1 MTIFRDRSH
10 AGKILAEQIPFKF
23 DVVAVIP
30 RGGVL
35 VGVEIAKR
43 HKKLVYVVGVRK
55 IPIPWEPEAGFGAVA
70 EDGSIYLNE
79 EILPYLNL
87 PEDVITKLAEEI
99 RREVE
104 RRIKLYRLK
113 DTDLKNKDVLL
124 VDDGFATGY
133 TAIAGIMMLRKK
145 GARKVYAVAPC
156 APFDTILLLRRYA
169 DEVFVPNVQ
178 KFGPFAVANYYQD
191 FRDLKD
197 EEVLNA
203 LKDVD
208 C

>member
-1 MTIFRDRSH
+1 MTIFGNRSH

-43 HKKLVYVVGVRK
+43 HKKPVYVVGVRK

-70 EDGSIYLNE
+70 EDGSVYLKE

-87 PEDVITKLAEEI
+87 PENIITKLAEEV

-104 RRIKLYRLK
+104 RRIKLYRPK
-113 DTDLKNKDVLL
+113 DADLKNKDVLL

-203 LKDVD
+203 LKEVD